1 MSFLAQCRLSPRWL
15 VLLVGLAALA
25 VMTAALVPHDDGKV
39 EDQGCLVCKVG
50 HQPLTQLMV
59 ELVSEPPVD
68 FTSTTPAYRAAL
80 ASIDVVESGTPRA
93 PPV

>member
-50 HQPLTQLMV
+50 HQPLTQLTV
-59 ELVSEPPVD
+59 ELDSEPPVG
-68 FTSTTPAYRAAL
+68 FTSTASAYCAAL